1 MTVRPL
7 LLTLLLAAPAFG
19 AGRMSLKEMND
30 GREEIRLLT
39 LERIRAVPEDSR
51 AIVTGESRLR
61 ELFEEYQVQGGTPPV
76 RLSADTS
83 YLRGESQKL
92 IRLRSAGRTPPADPG
107 VAAHI
112 EKRWNLYLAQRDAL
126 KDAAAADQQAGKSE
140 STVYW
145 ATLRAFD
152 RLLENTDKKL
162 LHNTPPGE
170 RSLTDAFARDRAAIL
185 MSLESG
191 PKKTRV
197 PVKVVV
203 PEIHAP
209 SMTMDVSAFYHAV
222 DSLPEARP
230 LTKGAWTIPVRA
242 RTVTER
248 RAGVRLVVR
257 PAAGQGLAYI
267 GSETVDFQYGYLV
280 IPAET
285 AYYFENT
292 GTIPLDIEFVGIKP

>member
-1 MTVRPL
+1 MRPR
-7 LLTLLLAAPAFG
+7 TLLLIPLLATPALG
-19 AGRMSLKEMND
+19 AGRMSLKEFNE

-39 LERIRAVPEDSR
+39 LERVRTVPEDSR

-61 ELFEEYQVQGGTPPV
+61 ELFEEYQVRGGTPPV

-83 YLRGESQKL
+83 ALRGESQKL
-92 IRLRSAGRTPPADPG
+92 IRLRAAGRTPPADPA
-107 VAAHI
+107 VAALV
-112 EKRWNLYLAQRDAL
+112 ENRWNLYLAQLDAL
-126 KDAAAADQQAGKSE
+126 KETAAADQRAGKSE
-140 STVYW
+140 SSVYW
-145 ATLRAFD
+145 AALRAFD
-152 RLLENTDKKL
+152 RLLEQTDKKL

-170 RSLTDAFARDRAAIL
+170 RSLTDAFARDRTDLL
-185 MSLESG
+185 MALESG
-191 PKKTRV
+191 PKKTRG
-197 PVKVVV
+197 PVKVVA

-209 SMTMDVSAFYHAV
+209 SMTMDISAFYHAV

-230 LTKGAWTIPVRA
+230 LTKGAWTVPVGA

-292 GTIPLDIEFVGIKP
+292 GTTPLDIEFVGIKP